1 MCALSYSPNP
11 VVVSQTV
18 TLTGIALI
26 ENNGDSSN
34 GAFVGKGRLVA
45 TLSTSAFGV
54 AGPTTSTVCGPVDT
68 VTAIFL
74 CNQLGY
80 LSTSRTGT
88 VGELGL
94 VTLKIE
100 FLP

>member
-11 VVVSQTV
+11 GVLSQTV

-26 ENNGDSSN
+26 DNNGDSSN

-54 AGPTTSTVCGPVDT
+54 AFPTTSTVCGPVDT